1 MTPRKARRQ
10 LSGWQSRVVAGVT
23 AVGVVE
29 DPFDVDTVLLVVNF
43 ALSMEL
49 EADALPDVNFEL
61 ETVEFEKVEV

>member
-1 MTPRKARRQ
+1 M
-10 LSGWQSRVVAGVT
+10 
-23 AVGVVE
+23 E

-49 EADALPDVNFEL
+49 EAEALPDVDFVL